1 MQENNIINKFKGWD
15 FQEFLERVSESMYHH
30 LQKFHKSY

>member
-15 FQEFLERVSESMYHH
+15 FQEFLERVSESFYSCN
-30 LQKFHKSY
+30 KKY